1 MTTTSSDKK
10 WFDEF
15 IVELRLR
22 DVLGSSIGDAVASAR
37 ELLADSGESAT
48 EAFGPAGAY
57 AASLELP
64 RESGKGWA
72 SRGLWPSL
80 LGLVAF
86 LLFVQAGTAWAEGE
100 PILISPSQLALL
112 AAPVFFIAF
121 LPLYFRA
128 AIRRPWLLVLMVF
141 IGGALGFLA
150 AAVSPSTSAEAWLAL
165 DPLPWV
171 AGSGAA
177 MILLSIWNT
186 IRTLRR
192 GTIDDVTEPMAAE
205 LPSGRVRRMR
215 AFVMVTN
222 WLFPIFAVIMGLVIL
237 LFTR

>member
-1 MTTTSSDKK
+1 MTTTTSDKK

-37 ELLADSGESAT
+37 ELLADSGQSAT
-48 EAFGPAGAY
+48 EAFGPARLY
-57 AASLELP
+57 AAALELP
-64 RESGKGWA
+64 RESGKSWA
-72 SRGLWPSL
+72 SRGLGPSL
-80 LGLVAF
+80 LGLIAF
-86 LLFVQAGTAWAEGE
+86 LLFIQAGTAWAQGE
-100 PILISPSQLALL
+100 AILTSPAQLALM
-112 AAPVFFIAF
+112 ATPVLFIAF

-128 AIRRPWLLVLMVF
+128 AIRRLWLLVLLVF
-141 IGGALGFLA
+141 VGGALWFLG
-150 AAVSPSTSAEAWLAL
+150 AAVAPATPAEAWLAL
-165 DPLPWV
+165 DPLPWLL
-171 AGSGAA
+171 GSGVA

-192 GTIDDVTEPMAAE
+192 GTIDDITDPMAE
-205 LPSGRVRRMR
+205 VPSGRARGMR

-222 WLFPIFAVIMGLVIL
+222 WLFPIFAMIMGLVIL

>member
-1 MTTTSSDKK
+1 MTTTSPDKK

-22 DVLGSSIGDAVASAR
+22 DVLGHSIGDAVASAR
-37 ELLADSGESAT
+37 ELLADTGQSAMET
-48 EAFGPAGAY
+48 FGPARNY

-64 RESGKGWA
+64 RESGQGWA

-86 LLFVQAGTAWAEGE
+86 LLFAQAGLPWIRDET
-100 PILISPSQLALL
+100 ILISPAQLALL
-112 AAPVFFIAF
+112 TAPAVLVAF
-121 LPLYFRA
+121 LPLYLQA
-128 AIRRPWLLVLMVF
+128 AIRRLWLLILLPF
-141 IGGALGFLA
+141 IGGVLGLLA
-150 AAVSPSTSAEAWLAL
+150 TAVAPTTPAEAWLAL
-165 DPLPWV
+165 DPLPWLL
-171 AGSGAA
+171 GSGLA
-177 MILLSIWNT
+177 MILLSLWNT

-192 GTIDDVTEPMAAE
+192 GTIDDITEPMTA
-205 LPSGRVRRMR
+205 LPTDSSRGRR

-222 WLFPIFAVIMGLVIL
+222 WLFPIFAAIMGLVIF